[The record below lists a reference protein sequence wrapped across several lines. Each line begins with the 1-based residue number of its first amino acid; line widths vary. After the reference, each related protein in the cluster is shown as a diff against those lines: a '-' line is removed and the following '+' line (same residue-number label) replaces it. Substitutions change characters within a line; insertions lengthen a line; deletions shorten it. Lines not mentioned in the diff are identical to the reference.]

1 MKDLLLEVKGLRK
14 KYDNNI
20 VLKEINLKIKE
31 GIIYGL
37 LGKNGAGKTTLIEC
51 VEGLRPF
58 DKGEVLFNRSKEN
71 VDIAKFMGVQLQN
84 EALPNM
90 LKVEEALN
98 LFSVTKN
105 CKLSEKLI
113 KKMGLEK
120 LLDKQYYQ
128 LSTGQKRIVS
138 LFLALNHNPKIV
150 FLDEPTA
157 GLDVEAK
164 ISVYKVIKEYKEK
177 GTSFILTSHDMSE
190 IERIADIVGVLMDGK
205 IIFEGSPKK
214 LTGNSN
220 NLYKISYLL
229 KRANDLEENNI
240 SDQTNINY
248 KEIVTS
254 NITLALE
261 ELITH
266 NRSSNLEFSDL
277 RIERPTLEEAFIKI
291 LENEKKENK

>member
-1 MKDLLLEVKGLRK
+1 MEM
-14 KYDNNI
+14 
-20 VLKEINLKIKE
+20 E
-31 GIIYGL
+31 
-37 LGKNGAGKTTLIEC
+37 
-51 VEGLRPF
+51 
-58 DKGEVLFNRSKEN
+58 S
-71 VDIAKFMGVQLQN
+71 
-84 EALPNM
+84 
-90 LKVEEALN
+90 
-98 LFSVTKN
+98 
-105 CKLSEKLI
+105 LSEEDIVQAILDSGGYDAFEQV
-113 KKMGLEK
+113 MWEK
-120 LLDKQYYQ
+120 
-128 LSTGQKRIVS
+128 S
-138 LFLALNHNPKIV
+138 LMEPVQTISLACDHG
-150 FLDEPTA
+150 F
-157 GLDVEAK
+157 DVGEFDDVGANEF
-164 ISVYKVIKEYKEK
+164 KEYKEK

-229 KRANDLEENNI
+229 KRTNDLEENNI